1 MMRSALMMQRRPLSR
16 FHRGFATTLFS
27 DVVARSISAIT
38 TIVLI
43 RFLAVG
49 DYAFLVVFLAVGQ
62 FVGSAAT
69 GGLRMLY
76 VRTEAE
82 RVARGTATEMPFGAV
97 LAGGVAIIV
106 IMALAGLLIAEMAGV
121 GTPGERLY
129 FVGLCAAFSIGQ
141 ATVDLVSYH
150 HQASLGFVK
159 GGVVNVGRNVCLL
172 AAAVVVGAVLG
183 GSGPAT
189 AAALTAASL
198 AAGAVASAK
207 VFFASPAQRRIRG
220 TRLGFTRE
228 SGWLTMYSLVAAG
241 FATVDVFIVAVILSQ
256 KDVASFGAA
265 QRYYAV
271 ALGAV
276 PALEAVMRVRT
287 AQPDIVESSTAQTS
301 TLTVWVKRSALPLAL
316 LVGILALAAR
326 PVIPLIDHGRY
337 PQSIP
342 VFQVLLVG
350 VFAYYLTLPAVNL
363 LMAQRRFALLATAF
377 GAAFA
382 ANAVGDF
389 VLGPRLGIVAIAAVA
404 TTVLVLLSATVAI
417 CAYRP
422 GGSRRVRSSFT
433 SPRGALHIAI
443 ISGACAIV
451 GLAVASVP
459 QPVLLLVAALVVCTL
474 LAVVIKWGELGI
486 AMFLVAV
493 TPLIPVV
500 SGVYAQPKSYA
511 GIDSSTLRTAGVAV
525 LSVLA
530 LALADRNGDRGDAR
544 LPAVRPLLLAL
555 GGLGLASAL
564 FTAVSPSDFIKQAAQ
579 TAGQPL
585 FYAIAITMFVD
596 VLDRFPDAREKLVG
610 AWCLALIGEGLIVA
624 AQVAT
629 GAAYDPVRGIT
640 RAQGTI
646 GADSLGAFAMFGV
659 FGALYMRS
667 VASTR
672 LGRSLGT
679 VALVASL
686 EMMFLSISR
695 GPVIAFAIAL
705 GLLLLPTGGR
715 WTRKQLATALL
726 LFSMAGLG
734 IYLTKGLWLARLSA
748 PTTAGFDRPATW
760 VAGLRIASGHPLF
773 GVGVAHI
780 VTLVQSS
787 SQYAFTQFGSN
798 GAVPHDSWLFAAAA
812 DGLLYAAVLVLATV
826 AFISAVYRA
835 KDPSARLLRV
845 GLVGVLLLSL
855 ETNLFNHPEVML
867 VVLMAA
873 VLSTYR
879 ACGVAEAPV
888 LLTESFA
895 LGHRRRAT
903 SFARREVRGAPI

>member
-1 MMRSALMMQRRPLSR
+1 MMRRRPLSR
-16 FHRGFATTLFS
+16 FHCGFATTLFS

-38 TIVLI
+38 TIILI

-106 IMALAGLLIAEMAGV
+106 VMALAGLLIAEVAGV
-121 GTPGERLY
+121 GTPAERLY

-172 AAAVVVGAVLG
+172 AAAVAVGAVLG
-183 GSGPAT
+183 ASGLAT
-189 AAALTAASL
+189 AVALTAASL

-207 VFFASPAQRRIRG
+207 VFLASPVQRRIRG

-316 LVGILALAAR
+316 LVGILALAGAPCHSAHR
-326 PVIPLIDHGRY
+326 SR
-337 PQSIP
+337 S
-342 VFQVLLVG
+342 
-350 VFAYYLTLPAVNL
+350 LPAV
-363 LMAQRRFALLATAF
+363 
-377 GAAFA
+377 
-382 ANAVGDF
+382 D
-389 VLGPRLGIVAIAAVA
+389 PRLPGPPGRRVRLLPHLAGRQPSHGAEAVRLARHGVRHSVRGECDRRLRARAAARDRGDRPAVA

-422 GGSRRVRSSFT
+422 GGSRRVGSSFT
-433 SPRGALHIAI
+433 SLRGVLYVVIIA
-443 ISGACAIV
+443 GACAIV

-511 GIDSSTLRTAGVAV
+511 GIDGSTLRTAGVAV

-530 LALADRNGDRGDAR
+530 LALADRKGDRGDGR
-544 LPAVRPLLLAL
+544 LPAVRSLLLVL
-555 GGLGLASAL
+555 GGLGLTHRAL
-564 FTAVSPSDFIKQAAQ
+564 HRR
-579 TAGQPL
+579 QP
-585 FYAIAITMFVD
+585 
-596 VLDRFPDAREKLVG
+596 
-610 AWCLALIGEGLIVA
+610 
-624 AQVAT
+624 
-629 GAAYDPVRGIT
+629 
-640 RAQGTI
+640 
-646 GADSLGAFAMFGV
+646 
-659 FGALYMRS
+659 
-667 VASTR
+667 
-672 LGRSLGT
+672 
-679 VALVASL
+679 
-686 EMMFLSISR
+686 
-695 GPVIAFAIAL
+695 
-705 GLLLLPTGGR
+705 
-715 WTRKQLATALL
+715 
-726 LFSMAGLG
+726 
-734 IYLTKGLWLARLSA
+734 
-748 PTTAGFDRPATW
+748 
-760 VAGLRIASGHPLF
+760 
-773 GVGVAHI
+773 
-780 VTLVQSS
+780 
-787 SQYAFTQFGSN
+787 
-798 GAVPHDSWLFAAAA
+798 
-812 DGLLYAAVLVLATV
+812 
-826 AFISAVYRA
+826 
-835 KDPSARLLRV
+835 V
-845 GLVGVLLLSL
+845 GLHQAGGTDRRTTSRCDRDHDV
-855 ETNLFNHPEVML
+855 
-867 VVLMAA
+867 
-873 VLSTYR
+873 
-879 ACGVAEAPV
+879 
-888 LLTESFA
+888 
-895 LGHRRRAT
+895 RRRSRPVPRCA
-903 SFARREVRGAPI
+903 